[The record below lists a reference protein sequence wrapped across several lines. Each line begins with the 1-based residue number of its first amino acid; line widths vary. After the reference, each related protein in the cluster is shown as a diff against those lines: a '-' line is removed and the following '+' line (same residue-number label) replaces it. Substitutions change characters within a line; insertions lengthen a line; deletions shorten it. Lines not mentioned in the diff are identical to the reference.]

1 MTLKQVMKLNVNLY
15 MFIAFFFL
23 KQSSKDI
30 QEFFVHILI
39 LIFFFFGKKNLV
51 ETVVLS

>member
-1 MTLKQVMKLNVNLY
+1 MTLKQVVKLNVNLC
-15 MFIAFFFL
+15 MFITFCFL

-39 LIFFFFGKKNLV
+39 FFFWKKIYNLV